1 MNLVWSLY
9 QGLAKAIRYM
19 FFTSSLT
26 ILTSHIM
33 IVQSFGFSFTRGL
46 RSQVSWVSVIL
57 VLENLSSCMW
67 STLMVAIDTR

>member
-1 MNLVWSLY
+1 MPLY

-19 FFTSSLT
+19 FFTFSLT

-33 IVQSFGFSFTRGL
+33 IVQSFGFSFTTGL

-67 STLMVAIDTR
+67 STLMAAIDTR